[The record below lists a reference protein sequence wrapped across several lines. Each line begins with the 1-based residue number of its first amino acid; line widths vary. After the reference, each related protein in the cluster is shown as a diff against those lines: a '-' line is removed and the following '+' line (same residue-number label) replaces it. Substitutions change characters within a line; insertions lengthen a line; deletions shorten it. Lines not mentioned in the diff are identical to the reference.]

1 MFNNRSNE
9 KGDLIMD
16 KKQLVDLVITPFL
29 KLMHNGISGELAITM
44 IIAHESRRGQY
55 LKQVG
60 GPALGLIG
68 MEPATHNSCW
78 RHGDSIWQNS
88 LKLGIIDKFTYDNKH
103 MPSAQRL
110 IYDLQYNVFMARQR
124 LFMKPEAL
132 PTNIDE
138 LSRYLKKHWNSI
150 QGAADNM
157 SYRDDYL
164 KWK

>member
-1 MFNNRSNE
+1 MN
-9 KGDLIMD
+9 
-16 KKQLVDLVITPFL
+16 KKQLTDLVIVPFL
-29 KLMHNGISGELAITM
+29 KLMRHGITGRLAILM
-44 IIAHESRRGQY
+44 IIAHESRRGHF

-68 MEPATHNSCW
+68 MEPTTHNSTW
-78 RHGDSIWQNS
+78 RHGDSIWRNA
-88 LKLGIIDKFTYDNKH
+88 LKLEIIDKFDYENKH

-150 QGAADNM
+150 YGAADDM
-157 SYRDDYL
+157 SYRDDYV
-164 KWK
+164 KWD